1 MVFWNDKLGPG
12 SFNPCHN
19 RDNLASHVS
28 YEADMKM
35 CVFFTFISFLV
46 FVEFFFS
53 KTARLLVC
61 FILSLVSSFG
71 PWLVPKTLEIALMK
85 TKQPPRSSL
94 KGLHLG

>member
-28 YEADMKM
+28 YEADMKT

-46 FVEFFFS
+46 FVDFF
-53 KTARLLVC
+53 
-61 FILSLVSSFG
+61 
-71 PWLVPKTLEIALMK
+71 
-85 TKQPPRSSL
+85 PPRQQGFWFVL
-94 KGLHLG
+94 FCPWFPPLGLG